1 MQLSTIAELRG
12 NIREAYQLVE
22 YGQLPAAVEVL
33 GRAIEVLRKSDSRW
47 NIHNKK
53 SNLLLEVFVWIGD
66 LYIFDLKSIT
76 KYSWLYVLS
85 ALTFF
90 TLFRMCIYVSH
101 LFWGF
106 YCIMIWAD
114 WEIHLH
120 VHCIYFRWILM
131 IWFEYDQICPWD
143 PSLHETRAECYIQMG
158 EYYKAIS
165 DIRPTTSLRSDNR
178 PAFLKMSHL
187 YYKLGDAE
195 ESLK

>member
-114 WEIHLH
+114 WKNYICMYIFSLNLYDL
-120 VHCIYFRWILM
+120 IWIWSDLPM
-131 IWFEYDQICPWD
+131 GPKSTRD
-143 PSLHETRAECYIQMG
+143 PSRVLHTDGGILQSY
-158 EYYKAIS
+158 
-165 DIRPTTSLRSDNR
+165 
-178 PAFLKMSHL
+178 
-187 YYKLGDAE
+187 
-195 ESLK
+195 

>member
-33 GRAIEVLRKSDSRW
+33 GRAIEVLRKSDFRW

-66 LYIFDLKSIT
+66 LYIFYLKSIT
-76 KYSWLYVLS
+76 KFSWLYVLS

-90 TLFRMCIYVSH
+90 ILFRMCIYVSH

-120 VHCIYFRWILM
+120 V
-131 IWFEYDQICPWD
+131 
-143 PSLHETRAECYIQMG
+143 YI
-158 EYYKAIS
+158 
-165 DIRPTTSLRSDNR
+165 
-178 PAFLKMSHL
+178 FV
-187 YYKLGDAE
+187 
-195 ESLK
+195 ESLWFDLNMIRFAHGTQVYTRPEQSVTYRWGNTTKLLVTFAPPPRYVVTIGQPSWKWANSTTN